1 MVLAAVYIPGS
12 AESKL
17 LSKGMIKMKKISDT
31 AYIAEGAILAGNDI
45 TIGENVSIWYN
56 AVIRGDANS
65 ITIGDNSNVQDC
77 CIIHA
82 NENEP
87 VVLGKN
93 VSLGH
98 GVIIHSAKIDDNV
111 LVGMGAIV
119 MDGAEIGKNCL
130 IAAGALVTKGS
141 KIPEGSL
148 VIGSPAKVKREIT
161 AEELAVVTD
170 NADIYLAFMKKN
182 KEGLWDVP
190 IVDLLEEVQ
199 KNK

>member
-1 MVLAAVYIPGS
+1 MR
-12 AESKL
+12 
-17 LSKGMIKMKKISDT
+17 KISDS
-31 AYIAEGAILAGNDI
+31 AFIAQGAVLAGNDI

-77 CIIHA
+77 CVIHA
-82 NENEP
+82 NEREP

-98 GVIIHSAKIDDNV
+98 GAIVHSAQIGDNV

-119 MDGAEIGKNCL
+119 MDGAVIGENCL

-141 KIPEGSL
+141 VIPPNSL
-148 VIGSPAKVKREIT
+148 VVGSPAKVRREIT
-161 AEELAVVTD
+161 EEELGVVTG
-170 NADIYLAFMKKN
+170 NAEIYLAFMKKN
-182 KEGLWDVP
+182 RDELWDTP
-190 IVDLLEEVQ
+190 INDVLEEVR
-199 KNK
+199 KGNL

>member
-1 MVLAAVYIPGS
+1 MRKVD
-12 AESKL
+12 E
-17 LSKGMIKMKKISDT
+17 T
-31 AYIAEGAILAGNDI
+31 AFIAQGAILAGNDI
-45 TIGENVSIWYN
+45 TIGKNVSIWYN

-77 CIIHA
+77 CVIHA
-82 NENEP
+82 NERQP

-98 GVIIHSAKIDDNV
+98 GAIVHSAKIGNNV

-119 MDGAEIGKNCL
+119 MDGAEVGDNCL

-141 KIPEGSL
+141 VIPPNSL
-148 VIGSPAKVKREIT
+148 VVGSPAKVRREMS
-161 AEELAVVTD
+161 EEDLKAVTE

-182 KEGLWDVP
+182 SEELWDTP
-190 IVDLLEEVQ
+190 IEELLAEVQ
-199 KNK
+199 AGK

>member
-1 MVLAAVYIPGS
+1 MR
-12 AESKL
+12 
-17 LSKGMIKMKKISDT
+17 KISDS
-31 AYIAEGAILAGNDI
+31 AFIAQGAVLAGNDI

-77 CIIHA
+77 CVIHA
-82 NENEP
+82 NEREP

-98 GVIIHSAKIDDNV
+98 GAIVHSAQIADNV

-119 MDGAEIGKNCL
+119 MDGAVIGENCL

-141 KIPEGSL
+141 VIPPNSL
-148 VIGSPAKVKREIT
+148 VVGSPAKVRREIT
-161 AEELAVVTD
+161 EEELGVVTG
-170 NADIYLAFMKKN
+170 NAEIYLAFMKKN
-182 KEGLWDVP
+182 RDELWDTP
-190 IVDLLEEVQ
+190 INDVLDEVR
-199 KNK
+199 KGNL